1 MFVRFLQVRE
11 CVSQPINSITLPWN
25 VTRQNIAHAT
35 VHGTESWPK
44 RTTRCVYIENPC
56 NLWPKKVI
64 TWRPN
69 PDSVASSYWT
79 QTQKSREK
87 IFNYRATKEQTSWKK
102 WCFSD
107 IMPFST
113 RRRLC
118 PAPPIAV
125 VVLESNPPFRAMPTP
140 RTTTMAV
147 ILENDTASTTTMYF
161 EGFYP
166 SSAYT
171 AEPVSRGCLIG
182 RAWHDIG

>member
-44 RTTRCVYIENPC
+44 RTTRCVYNENPC

-125 VVLESNPPFRAMPTP
+125 VVLESNPPWQWFWKTTLHRQRLCTLKDFTHP
-140 RTTTMAV
+140 RRTV
-147 ILENDTASTTTMYF
+147 V
-161 EGFYP
+161 
-166 SSAYT
+166 
-171 AEPVSRGCLIG
+171 PVSRGCLIG

>member
-1 MFVRFLQVRE
+1 MSLGRTLLMPPFTGQNHDQSVLLG
-11 CVSQPINSITLPWN
+11 VSTTKI
-25 VTRQNIAHAT
+25 HAT
-35 VHGTESWPK
+35 FDQ
-44 RTTRCVYIENPC
+44 
-56 NLWPKKVI
+56 KKVI

>member
-1 MFVRFLQVRE
+1 MSLGRTLLMPPFTGQNHDQSVLLG
-11 CVSQPINSITLPWN
+11 VSTTKI
-25 VTRQNIAHAT
+25 HAT
-35 VHGTESWPK
+35 FDQ
-44 RTTRCVYIENPC
+44 
-56 NLWPKKVI
+56 KKVI

-125 VVLESNPPFRAMPTP
+125 VVLESNPPWQWFWKTTLHRQRLCTLKDFTHP
-140 RTTTMAV
+140 RRTV
-147 ILENDTASTTTMYF
+147 V
-161 EGFYP
+161 
-166 SSAYT
+166 
-171 AEPVSRGCLIG
+171 PVSRGCLIG